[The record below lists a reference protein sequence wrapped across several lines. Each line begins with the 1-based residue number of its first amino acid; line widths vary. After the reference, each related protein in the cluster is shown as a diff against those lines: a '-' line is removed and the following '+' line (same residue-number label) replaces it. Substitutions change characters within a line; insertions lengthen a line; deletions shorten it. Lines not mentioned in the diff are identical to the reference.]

1 MKKALRGPEAVKRRQ
16 RLKRVVS
23 AQHGGERGLEK
34 LFPTPPR
41 SRSSF
46 ACVITAT
53 VVSLFTFQ
61 MCDRIHE
68 RPRILCIPQ
77 NEEGCAGRA
86 LKLGGLSPRTAARP
100 WPRDKNREELQEVYH
115 KTIDIPDG
123 DGGGRNSQGLLSGKD
138 SIHMHSRARA
148 SCEAPKKDG
157 GGLW

>member
-1 MKKALRGPEAVKRRQ
+1 MCEESEFPTLDLDLGHRRASSAQCDMKKALRGPGAVQRRQ

-23 AQHGGERGLEK
+23 ARHGGGRGLEK

-100 WPRDKNREELQEVYH
+100 WPRDK
-115 KTIDIPDG
+115 KP
-123 DGGGRNSQGLLSGKD
+123 GRAARGVPQNHRHFRRGWWWSQQP
-138 SIHMHSRARA
+138 RAA
-148 SCEAPKKDG
+148 
-157 GGLW
+157 